1 MSAGSTGTVIS
12 YLQGTEMT
20 DAVTDST
27 TQLFVPGRLDDVS
40 KTLSNPWPDI
50 FRWCAFDTTGTC
62 YSVVSHKFASYA
74 ETAWDHSQIN
84 VLFVSQKHCYTTA
97 FPNPL
102 AFDFPLKV

>member
-40 KTLSNPWPDI
+40 KTLSNP
-50 FRWCAFDTTGTC
+50 
-62 YSVVSHKFASYA
+62 
-74 ETAWDHSQIN
+74 
-84 VLFVSQKHCYTTA
+84 
-97 FPNPL
+97 
-102 AFDFPLKV
+102 